1 VSQVLNVVSE
11 ADFKIRLAHH
21 VICLKTKTY
30 EVSKTTLAPILET
43 TEFKRIILKDK
54 LKKC

>member
-11 ADFKIRLAHH
+11 ADFEIRIAH
-21 VICLKTKTY
+21 VIGLKTKTY
-30 EVSKTTLAPILET
+30 EVSKTTLIPILQT
-43 TEFKRIILKDK
+43 TEFKRIVLKDK

>member
-11 ADFKIRLAHH
+11 ADFGIRLAH
-21 VICLKTKTY
+21 VIGLRTKTY
-30 EVSKTTLAPILET
+30 EVSKTTLTPILET

-54 LKKC
+54 LKKY